1 MTLASPRP
9 SVGEGQG
16 EGETGMPINLTEVA
30 KDLRKSMTDAEK
42 ALWQR
47 LKARQLDGFK
57 FRRQEQI
64 GRFIADFVCFERGI
78 IIEADGGQH
87 SIEREKD
94 EERTQWLHSQ
104 GFTVLRFWNNDIL
117 TNIEGVMEAIRTAC
131 MEAPSPRPSP
141 TEGRGRS
148 Q

>member
-1 MTLASPRP
+1 
-9 SVGEGQG
+9 
-16 EGETGMPINLTEVA
+16 MPINLTEVA
-30 KDLRKSMTDAEK
+30 KDLRKSMTDAER

-47 LKARQLDGFK
+47 LKARQLDGLK

-87 SIEREKD
+87 AIEREKD
-94 EERTQWLHSQ
+94 KERTQWLNSQ

-117 TNIEGVMEAIRTAC
+117 TNIEGVMEAIRSAC
-131 MEAPSPRPSP
+131 VAAPPSP
-141 TEGRGRS
+141 TEG
-148 Q
+148 